1 MIKGVIFDM
10 DGVMIDSERQSNY
23 GWLSA
28 AKEKGIE
35 MPMWLIDS
43 FKGAPARLSKQYFDD
58 YFKGKLDYWETR
70 KRRSDFVHE
79 LRKKEG
85 IPVKK
90 GLYELLEYI
99 KLSGLKCAVAT
110 STQRESAY
118 RTLHIIGAWEYLD
131 GVVFGDEVEN
141 GKPAPDIFLKAA
153 SHMNLEPSECI
164 VIEDSIN
171 GIKAGYNAKMRV
183 VHVPDTIMINDEIR
197 ALTSIICEDL
207 SQIPAVIEEWNEGDD
222 VDAGGET
229 ADAMEKIGTV
239 KTVGANEAVDSV
251 RDASVDEAVVGVE
264 GAVDVVKTAGG
275 AETIEEIA
283 AAACKDK
290 LGYSYG
296 QKGKENCER
305 YLGELENKANCERYL
320 GGLENKANC
329 ERYLGGLEN
338 KANCERHLDRPAI
351 KRIFVEYVASYN
363 VQDDKIRLKIEHT
376 YRVAALCEQIAKSLV
391 KSAGLTSNDVDMAW
405 FLGMFHDIGRFEQV
419 RRFGT
424 FYDAESIDH
433 AAISADI
440 TFGGGAD
447 NKEEVDKAMGNRTIE
462 DNGTEDSFGAFIA
475 DKVLAATNSSVD
487 MRIAELAIRNHNVY
501 RLPDNLTERERMFC
515 NILRDADK
523 IDILKVCVEEPA
535 EAVYGV
541 TGEELKNC
549 SVSDEV
555 MQAFDREETI
565 LKALRITPI
574 DKLIGH
580 ISLVFELVYH
590 ESLLTAVMQGYLDRL
605 LKFPTNDEKAQGQ
618 LEIIR
623 QKMAEYLKR
632 KEIRF
637 IPT

>member
-1 MIKGVIFDM
+1 
-10 DGVMIDSERQSNY
+10 
-23 GWLSA
+23 
-28 AKEKGIE
+28 
-35 MPMWLIDS
+35 
-43 FKGAPARLSKQYFDD
+43 
-58 YFKGKLDYWETR
+58 
-70 KRRSDFVHE
+70 VHE

-141 GKPAPDIFLKAA
+141 GKPAPDTFLKAA
-153 SHMNLEPSECI
+153 AYMGLKPDECI

-183 VHVPDTIMINDEIR
+183 VHVPDTIMISDEIR
-197 ALTSIICEDL
+197 ALTNIVCEDL
-207 SQIPAVIEEWNEGDD
+207 SMVPAVIEKWNKAEVAAGDKD
-222 VDAGGET
+222 KEVA
-229 ADAMEKIGTV
+229 
-239 KTVGANEAVDSV
+239 VGD
-251 RDASVDEAVVGVE
+251 RD
-264 GAVDVVKTAGG
+264 T
-275 AETIEEIA
+275 A
-283 AAACKDK
+283 AAAGDEDIVAAAGIDK
-290 LGYSYG
+290 PDYSCN
-296 QKGKENCER
+296 QES
-305 YLGELENKANCERYL
+305 KASREKC
-320 GGLENKANC
+320 
-329 ERYLGGLEN
+329 
-338 KANCERHLDRPAI
+338 LDRPAI
-351 KRIFVEYVASYN
+351 KRIFVEYAATYN

-376 YRVAALCEQIAKSLV
+376 YRVAALCEQIARSLV
-391 KSAGLTSNDVDMAW
+391 KSQGLTKQDVDMAW

-433 AAISADI
+433 AALSADI
-440 TFGGGAD
+440 TFGGGAED
-447 NKEEVDKAMGNRTIE
+447 KKAVDKAAKNISVEDDNIE
-462 DNGTEDSFGAFIA
+462 ESFEGFIA
-475 DKVLAATNSSVD
+475 DKILAATNGSVD

-501 RLPDNLTERERMFC
+501 KLPDNLTECEKMFC

-541 TGEELKNC
+541 TVEELKNC

-565 LKALRITPI
+565 LKSIRITPI
-574 DKLIGH
+574 DKLVGH
-580 ISLVFELVYH
+580 VSLVFELVYH
-590 ESLLTAVMQGYLDRL
+590 ESLLTVVMQGYLDRL
-605 LKFPTNDEKAQGQ
+605 LEFPTNDTKAKKQ

-623 QKMAEYLKR
+623 QKMAEYLK
-632 KEIRF
+632 KMGIRF
-637 IPT
+637 IPA

>member
-183 VHVPDTIMINDEIR
+183 VHVPDTIIISDEIR
-197 ALTSIICEDL
+197 AITSIVCDDL
-207 SQIPAVIEEWNEGDD
+207 SQIPAVIEEWNGGED
-222 VDAGGET
+222 VDDGGET
-229 ADAMEKIGTV
+229 A
-239 KTVGANEAVDSV
+239 AV
-251 RDASVDEAVVGVE
+251 
-264 GAVDVVKTAGG
+264 
-275 AETIEEIA
+275 
-283 AAACKDK
+283 ACKDK
-290 LGYSYG
+290 LDYSYG
-296 QKGKENCER
+296 QKGKANCER
-305 YLGELENKANCERYL
+305 YLGGLENKANCERYL

-338 KANCERHLDRPAI
+338 KANCERRLDRPAI
-351 KRIFVEYVASYN
+351 KRIFVEYVAPYN

-391 KSAGLTSNDVDMAW
+391 KSAGLTSHDVDMAW

-433 AAISADI
+433 AALSADI
-440 TFGGGAD
+440 TFGGGAE
-447 NKEEVDKAMGNRTIE
+447 NKKEVDKAMGNRTIE

-501 RLPDNLTERERMFC
+501 RLPDNFTERERMFC

-565 LKALRITPI
+565 LKSLRITPI

-580 ISLVFELVYH
+580 ISLVFELVYQ

-632 KEIRF
+632 KGIHCT
-637 IPT
+637 PT

>member
-183 VHVPDTIMINDEIR
+183 VHVPDIIIISDEIR
-197 ALTSIICEDL
+197 ALTSIVCEDL
-207 SQIPAVIEEWNEGDD
+207 SQIPAVIEEWNGGED
-222 VDAGGET
+222 VDDGGET
-229 ADAMEKIGTV
+229 AAAMEKIGTV
-239 KTVGANEAVDSV
+239 KTVGANEAVDSAG
-251 RDASVDEAVVGVE
+251 DASVDEAVVGVE
-264 GAVDVVKTAGG
+264 GAVDGVKTAGG

-329 ERYLGGLEN
+329 ER
-338 KANCERHLDRPAI
+338 RLDRPVV
-351 KRIFVEYVASYN
+351 KRIFVEYVSPYN

-433 AAISADI
+433 AALSADI
-440 TFGGGAD
+440 TFGGEAED
-447 NKEEVDKAMGNRTIE
+447 KKAVDKAMGNRTIDDNSAE
-462 DNGTEDSFGAFIA
+462 DNFGVFIA
-475 DKVLAATNSSVD
+475 DKVLAATNGSVD

-590 ESLLTAVMQGYLDRL
+590 ESRLTAVKQGYLDRL
-605 LKFPTNDEKAQGQ
+605 LKFPTNDAKAQGQ

-623 QKMAEYLKR
+623 QKMAEYLKM
-632 KEIRF
+632 KGIRCT
-637 IPT
+637 PT

>member
-28 AKEKGIE
+28 AKEKNVE

-43 FKGAPARLSKQYFDD
+43 FKGAPAKLSKQYFDD
-58 YFKGKLDYWETR
+58 YFKGKIDYWETR

-99 KLSGLKCAVAT
+99 RLSGLKCAVAT

-153 SHMNLEPSECI
+153 SDMGLKPSECI

-183 VHVPDTIMINDEIR
+183 VHVPDTIIINDEIR
-197 ALTSIICEDL
+197 ALTSKVCEDL
-207 SQIPAVIEEWNEGDD
+207 GQIPEVIEEWNREEVVVGDRTGDD
-222 VDAGGET
+222 RAGG
-229 ADAMEKIGTV
+229 DAKAGGSSQAAGSDT
-239 KTVGANEAVDSV
+239 
-251 RDASVDEAVVGVE
+251 EAVVCE
-264 GAVDVVKTAGG
+264 PELTEDISKVK
-275 AETIEEIA
+275 EFQ
-283 AAACKDK
+283 
-290 LGYSYG
+290 S
-296 QKGKENCER
+296 
-305 YLGELENKANCERYL
+305 
-320 GGLENKANC
+320 
-329 ERYLGGLEN
+329 
-338 KANCERHLDRPAI
+338 LDRPAI
-351 KRIFVEYVASYN
+351 KRIFVEYAAPYN

-391 KSAGLTSNDVDMAW
+391 ESEGLTKQDIDMAW

-433 AAISADI
+433 AALSADI
-440 TFGGGAD
+440 TFGAGAD
-447 NKEEVDKAMGNRTIE
+447 VRTKS
-462 DNGTEDSFGAFIA
+462 GSRQDSKVSGGVSEACEQNEYGAGAFVA
-475 DKVLAATNSSVD
+475 DKIFAATNGAVD

-523 IDILKVCVEEPA
+523 IDILMVCVVEPP

-541 TGEELKNC
+541 TDDELKNC

-555 MQAFDREETI
+555 MEAFLQEKTV
-565 LKALRITPI
+565 LKSIRKTPI
-574 DKLIGH
+574 DKLVGH
-580 ISLVFELVYH
+580 ISLVYELVYP
-590 ESLLTAVMQGYLDRL
+590 ESLLIAVMQGYLDRL
-605 LKFPTNDEKAQGQ
+605 LKFPTENEKAQGQ
-618 LEIIR
+618 FVIIR

-632 KEIRF
+632 EAEPKGE
-637 IPT
+637 

>member
-28 AKEKGIE
+28 AKEKNVE

-43 FKGAPARLSKQYFDD
+43 FKGAPAKLSKQYFDD
-58 YFKGKLDYWETR
+58 YFKGQLDYWETR

-99 KLSGLKCAVAT
+99 RLSGLKCAVAT

-153 SHMNLEPSECI
+153 SDMGLAPCECI

-183 VHVPDTIMINDEIR
+183 VHVPDTIIINDEIR
-197 ALTSIICEDL
+197 ALTSKVCEDL
-207 SQIPAVIEEWNEGDD
+207 AQIPEVIEEWNREQAVGGDRTGDD
-222 VDAGGET
+222 RTGGDAKAADNLWAADNIVPADDMET
-229 ADAMEKIGTV
+229 TGDIKVANNVE
-239 KTVGANEAVDSV
+239 TVGDTKHAVKKTGFGCIRFD
-251 RDASVDEAVVGVE
+251 DET
-264 GAVDVVKTAGG
+264 KH
-275 AETIEEIA
+275 I
-283 AAACKDK
+283 
-290 LGYSYG
+290 
-296 QKGKENCER
+296 
-305 YLGELENKANCERYL
+305 
-320 GGLENKANC
+320 
-329 ERYLGGLEN
+329 
-338 KANCERHLDRPAI
+338 DRPAI
-351 KRIFVEYVASYN
+351 KRIFVEYAAPYN

-391 KSAGLTSNDVDMAW
+391 ESEGLTKQDIDMAW

-433 AAISADI
+433 AALSADI
-440 TFGGGAD
+440 TFGA
-447 NKEEVDKAMGNRTIE
+447 E
-462 DNGTEDSFGAFIA
+462 SFIA
-475 DKVLAATNSSVD
+475 DKIFTATNGAVD

-501 RLPDNLTERERMFC
+501 RLPDNLTEWERMFC

-523 IDILKVCVEEPA
+523 IDILMVCVVEPP

-541 TGEELKNC
+541 TDDELKNC

-555 MQAFDREETI
+555 MEAFLQEKTV
-565 LKALRITPI
+565 LKSIRKTPI
-574 DKLIGH
+574 DKLVGH
-580 ISLVFELVYH
+580 ISLVYELVYP
-590 ESLLTAVMQGYLDRL
+590 ESLLIAVMQGYLDRL
-605 LKFPTNDEKAQGQ
+605 LKFPTENEKAQRQ
-618 LEIIR
+618 FVIIR
-623 QKMAEYLKR
+623 QKMDEYLKR
-632 KEIRF
+632 EAEPKGE
-637 IPT
+637 

>member
-28 AKEKGIE
+28 AKEKGVE

-183 VHVPDTIMINDEIR
+183 VHVPDTIIISDEIR
-197 ALTSIICEDL
+197 ALTSIVCDDL
-207 SQIPAVIEEWNEGDD
+207 SQIPAVIEEWNGGEDVDD
-222 VDAGGET
+222 VDDGG
-229 ADAMEKIGTV
+229 
-239 KTVGANEAVDSV
+239 
-251 RDASVDEAVVGVE
+251 
-264 GAVDVVKTAGG
+264 
-275 AETIEEIA
+275 EIA
-283 AAACKDK
+283 AAVCKDK
-290 LGYSYG
+290 PNYSYG
-296 QKGKENCER
+296 QKDKANCER
-305 YLGELENKANCERYL
+305 YLGELENKANCEKHL
-320 GGLENKANC
+320 GGLANKANC
-329 ERYLGGLEN
+329 KR
-338 KANCERHLDRPAI
+338 RLDRPAV
-351 KRIFVEYVASYN
+351 KRIFVEYVAPYN

-433 AAISADI
+433 AALSADI
-440 TFGGGAD
+440 TFGGGAE
-447 NKEEVDKAMGNRTIE
+447 NKKEVDRAMGNRTIE

-475 DKVLAATNSSVD
+475 DKVLTATNGSVD
-487 MRIAELAIRNHNVY
+487 MRIAELAIRKHNVY

-590 ESLLTAVMQGYLDRL
+590 ESLLTAVKQGYLDRL

-623 QKMAEYLKR
+623 QKMAEYLKM
-632 KEIRF
+632 KGIRCT
-637 IPT
+637 PT